1 MIDDD
6 GWRVDG
12 WIAMNIDT
20 DIDIQIRKA
29 REKRLSKQFTL
40 GLSAFHLNQQIEDS

>member
-12 WIAMNIDT
+12 WIAMNMDT

-29 REKRLSKQFTL
+29 REKRQFTL
-40 GLSAFHLNQQIEDS
+40 GLSAFHLNQQIKDS